1 MFCSKRSYVNIY
13 PGVSYSR
20 KKNIL
25 GGSQLSET
33 ELKRLKEDVPSLIPD
48 ENSGTCEPYSGTVCK
63 QYIG

>member
-1 MFCSKRSYVNIY
+1 MSIFILEFRIQEKR
-13 PGVSYSR
+13 
-20 KKNIL
+20 NIL